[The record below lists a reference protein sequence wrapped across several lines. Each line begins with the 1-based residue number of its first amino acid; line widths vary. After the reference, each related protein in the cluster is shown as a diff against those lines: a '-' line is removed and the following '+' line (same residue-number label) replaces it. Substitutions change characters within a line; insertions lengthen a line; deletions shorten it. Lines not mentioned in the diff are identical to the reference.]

1 LPRDFLSAPFHTPY
15 ILANASAICSAAA
28 LLGGRAAEGRAQRL
42 IDDLCLASSSTPRI
56 CRELDALE
64 DLLSLE
70 HVHDPDRVEAEHF
83 ALIDPMDPAVDEI
96 CLLLDGLRE
105 ARS

>member
-1 LPRDFLSAPFHTPY
+1 MPRDFFSAPPHTAY
-15 ILANASAICSAAA
+15 ILANAAAICSAAA

-42 IDDLCLASSSTPRI
+42 INDLCLVSSTSPRI

-64 DLLSLE
+64 DLLGLE
-70 HVHDPDRVEAEHF
+70 HVHDPNRVEAEHF
-83 ALIDPMDPAVDEI
+83 ASIDPTDPVVDEI

>member
-1 LPRDFLSAPFHTPY
+1 MPRDFLSATPHTAF
-15 ILANASAICSAAA
+15 IVANAAALCSATA
-28 LLGGRAAEGRAQRL
+28 LLGGPAAEARVQRL
-42 IDDLCLASSSTPRI
+42 VDDLCLTPSMTPRI

-83 ALIDPMDPAVDEI
+83 ALIDPTDPVVDEI